1 MNGKFS
7 PAANASAK
15 AEDAA
20 ALKAS
25 ADKQGVKVGDVVRE
39 ACKLLLAQQAR

>member
-7 PAANASAK
+7 PAAKASAK

-20 ALKAS
+20 AL
-25 ADKQGVKVGDVVRE
+25 DICLKV
-39 ACKLLLAQQAR
+39 AAIWK